1 MFCIA
6 PRSWQPESTSRWRI
20 ILDRAKRKQCRLRGV
35 GSPNEHQPH
44 AKHTEGSRRPS
55 VQGKVK
61 ANRTA
66 VQGAC
71 VRGFRVC
78 RNAWRSWGSSRRR
91 AKRELSARR
100 QIQGKPGALETYQS
114 DEVTCPLHGCYRG
127 VKRTYLGHRSKTAF
141 DPTRT
146 LEAAGTHDR
155 HAGYVARLYEASWVC
170 EPRIRE

>member
-127 VKRTYLGHRSKTAF
+127 SSGPISDIGRRPRLTQLGLSRPPARMIDMQATSPACTKQVGYAN
-141 DPTRT
+141 
-146 LEAAGTHDR
+146 LE
-155 HAGYVARLYEASWVC
+155 
-170 EPRIRE
+170 